1 MQENSRRTAFGRKGN
16 NDRRSRI
23 AFHATSFMVTETG
36 HGLCG
41 PDFGNVR
48 NAYSDETGMSRVRTK
63 PPNHP
68 VGLLALRT
76 PILFLHLCAE
86 ESKALKST
94 PASWCCLD
102 RISPQVLCSAKANPF
117 VKTCPEDNY
126 RPWSCFICAAWNRWC
141 GLPLNDVLGRI
152 QGGVDPSTPGTLIA
166 VVRRWKLE
174 LERLPVASEDAVHE
188 HAFRR

>member
-1 MQENSRRTAFGRKGN
+1 MSVAHCVPCYVVHGYGN
-16 NDRRSRI
+16 GARI
-23 AFHATSFMVTETG
+23 GGS
-36 HGLCG
+36 
-41 PDFGNVR
+41 DFGNLR

-117 VKTCPEDNY
+117 VKTCPEDDY
-126 RPWSCFICAAWNRWC
+126 RPGSRSICAAWNKWR
-141 GLPLNDVLGRI
+141 GVPLDNILRRI
-152 QGGVDPSTPGTLIA
+152 QGGVDPSTPRTLIA
-166 VVRRWKLE
+166 VVHRRKLE
-174 LERLPVASEDAVHE
+174 LERFPIASENAVHVQ
-188 HAFRR
+188 AFRR